1 MSRPHALAEHTV
13 FDAKTAGD
21 LVAMLNQSLVDTLD
35 LACQTKQAHWKV
47 RGQNFFDLHLL
58 LDELHHQLSTFGDA
72 FAERVK
78 ALGGHAQGALPA
90 AERPSCLDEYPMD
103 AQDSQIHL
111 DALVD
116 RYGEF
121 TGRIRTAIRKA
132 EKLGDPATAEL
143 YRAVSRALDQALW
156 MLTAQYVA

>member
-1 MSRPHALAEHTV
+1 MSRPHALAEPTA
-13 FDAKTAGD
+13 FDAETVGG
-21 LVAMLNQSLVDTLD
+21 LVAMLSQYLADTLD
-35 LACQTKQAHWKV
+35 LACQTKQAHWNV
-47 RGQNFFDLHLL
+47 SGYNFFDLHLL
-58 LDELHHQLSTFGDA
+58 IDELHHQLSTFADD

-78 ALGGHAQGALPA
+78 ALGGQAQGILPA
-90 AERPSCLDEYPMD
+90 AESAPCLDEYPMD
-103 AQDSQIHL
+103 AQESQIHL

-132 EKLGDPATAEL
+132 EKLGDPATAQL